1 MPCSSFVLHS
11 LLLHSLILLLLAFLF
26 SSVQCLTPNRQK
38 LSQSNT
44 KDEDRN
50 LEKALNRTLAKLNTD
65 GEHRRFVLL
74 VCRGKC
80 LKERAQIPNWLREFN
95 TANNASILK
104 RIGDYNNASEVEG
117 IAYDGSHFEGI
128 GFHYHL
134 HRRPIPVM
142 GIEQALKE
150 HSFRQSVLFYVVGG
164 MAFPATPEEVYRQKI
179 SELVE
184 MNEWL
189 NSECHGNGLN
199 RRRLEQE
206 MVLLV
211 VHDQFVCPESLL
223 PNFARSLFAS
233 SRHSRTNITVLEA
246 VRPLGDSE
254 ELSLYARLPGLSCS
268 CRVDILLRANLFT
281 ELPQGVLGSNIH
293 QIIENWIKLPLANE
307 RCPEGNSSLNLAP
320 VLGPLGAANLE
331 FLREE
336 RILRAIERKREYLT
350 VGIIGGVAVMALAMS
365 IFWGLNGNDFISK
378 P

>member
-11 LLLHSLILLLLAFLF
+11 LLLHSLILALLAFLF
-26 SSVQCLTPNRQK
+26 SSVQY
-38 LSQSNT
+38 
-44 KDEDRN
+44 EDR
-50 LEKALNRTLAKLNTD
+50 KALNRTLAKLNTD

-104 RIGDYNNASEVEG
+104 RR
-117 IAYDGSHFEGI
+117 GI

-164 MAFPATPEEVYRQKI
+164 MAFPATPEEVYRQKGTFLSWLDSFEQPPIVQI

-233 SRHSRTNITVLEA
+233 SRQSRTNITVLEA
-246 VRPLGDSE
+246 ARPLGDSE
-254 ELSLYARLPGLSCS
+254 ELSLYARLPGISCS

-320 VLGPLGAANLE
+320 VLAPLGAANLE